1 MADEGAVLDMLR
13 DAILVVGPHHP
24 RDRDHWGRRMH
35 AGLTA
40 ARAAGRLTG

>member
-13 DAILVVGPHHP
+13 DAILVVGPHP
-24 RDRDHWGRRMH
+24 RDRDHRGRRMH

-40 ARAAGRLTG
+40 ARAAGRVTG